1 MDEPPCH
8 LNRDNLNAFY
18 EADLAR
24 YGPDDARS
32 LHWVSSR
39 TQRTRFEVLY
49 DVGPWDSVS
58 VADVGSGL
66 GDFVGF
72 LVSKGH
78 SVKPGPGP
86 ARLTAEIAENA
97 EKMNNSANSPSSA
110 VNPGRQGVVWY
121 NGYDINPAMVQA
133 ARKKYPQGSFHTRDI
148 LTEGF
153 AGPADY
159 VIASGTFNIR
169 IEDHD
174 HWFRECLAAMYANCR
189 RAVAFNFL
197 GLPPDFSKYGQ
208 RSPANGNL
216 LQQWHNLYYEVDPDE
231 VKEYCQTLSGNV
243 SMRGGYLPGDHTVF
257 IHRP

>member
-1 MDEPPCH
+1 MDESPRC
-8 LNRDNLNAFY
+8 LNRDNLIAFY

-49 DVGPWDSVS
+49 EAGPWDGVS

-72 LVSKGH
+72 LAAQGH
-78 SVKPGPGP
+78 PVKPGPGP
-86 ARLTAEIAENA
+86 SVSRQ
-97 EKMNNSANSPSSA
+97 SPEPRHSEP
-110 VNPGRQGVVWY
+110 VRQAQGKLREESRRGVVWY

-133 ARKKYPQGSFHTRDI
+133 ARKKYPQGSFHIRDI

-153 AGPADY
+153 VGPADY

-169 IEDHD
+169 IEDHER
-174 HWFRECLAAMYANCR
+174 WFRETLAAMYAACR

-197 GLPPDFSKYGQ
+197 GLPPDFSRYGQ
-208 RSPANGNL
+208 RSPSNNGL

-231 VKEYCQTLSGNV
+231 VQSYCQTLSPRV
-243 SMRGGYLPGDHTVF
+243 SMHGGYLPGDYTVYVY
-257 IHRP
+257 RV